1 MSTQML
7 QQTIAYYFKIQPAL
21 KTWLM
26 RRKIFIYVE
35 LTLIVAFSL
44 LNLPLTAAS
53 INQKTATQK
62 AKAFFGGTRKLKL
75 ITKDAG
81 EEPAYYVFNDER
93 GNKGF
98 VIVSGEESDN
108 CILGYSEEG
117 KFDPN
122 NMPPALKYW
131 LQCYS
136 EQTEMIRLGRADAH
150 SNTDVHETIAPL
162 IKTKWDQDEPYN
174 MGNPINPITK
184 EIFKYT
190 GCTATA
196 IAQVLKYWSVP
207 SPTQKIPSYTYY
219 LSADGKN
226 SSHEEKSGYLKITI
240 DELPSTT
247 FNYDIMEDSYIQI
260 STEESE
266 AEIAKLMAYS
276 GRAVKMEY
284 RTDASG
290 GSLNGGFFEYFG
302 FKSKG
307 QYVYRSNYNSKSWDE
322 LIYNELSA
330 GRPVLYTGGAQSPKD
345 NNRHAFVCDGY
356 KDGLYHIN
364 WGWGGHYDGYFKL
377 SEANPHGTGI
387 GGTSGKNGYS
397 ISQTALIRVQ
407 PDALKDSSP
416 LKMDVKKMKSSNTHL
431 TRTDASK
438 NFTISVNYAAYNTEV
453 DSHTFDLGLGI
464 YQGDKLINDYINPTY
479 SNYKLEGHYGWNDIS
494 QTISWGSGISDG
506 TYILSAISRETGA
519 KQWQKNIKSDAVCLI
534 LTVSGNTL
542 DITESFEQL
551 QVNQVNIIGLP
562 RPSKKI
568 TLEVD
573 ITNIG
578 TTNISQLYL
587 FKDGELNTGVGVNID
602 PGTTD
607 IVPVNFSLPQAGDVQ
622 LELYGGIDSNGYPIG
637 VALWT
642 GSVSVLRAPSL
653 SVDYKMVNAK
663 TTWKGS
669 FLTGNHFKVAFLIK
683 NMDQKPFEDE
693 LTFKLYKYGGRK
705 YELSETQTVKV
716 NIPVFETKEVEL
728 DFKDLEG
735 GFEYYV
741 AAFLYDGSEND
752 LLLNMT
758 GNYSLSENTGIENV
772 NYNDEKVADIYNLN
786 GQRIKQPAKGIYI
799 IKGRKI
805 IIK

>member
-1 MSTQML
+1 MTRRRNKYHGRF
-7 QQTIAYYFKIQPAL
+7 TDRIAL
-21 KTWLM
+21 D
-26 RRKIFIYVE
+26 
-35 LTLIVAFSL
+35 AF
-44 LNLPLTAAS
+44 
-53 INQKTATQK
+53 
-62 AKAFFGGTRKLKL
+62 
-75 ITKDAG
+75 
-81 EEPAYYVFNDER
+81 
-93 GNKGF
+93 
-98 VIVSGEESDN
+98 
-108 CILGYSEEG
+108 
-117 KFDPN
+117 
-122 NMPPALKYW
+122 
-131 LQCYS
+131 
-136 EQTEMIRLGRADAH
+136 
-150 SNTDVHETIAPL
+150 
-162 IKTKWDQDEPYN
+162 
-174 MGNPINPITK
+174 
-184 EIFKYT
+184 
-190 GCTATA
+190 
-196 IAQVLKYWSVP
+196 
-207 SPTQKIPSYTYY
+207 
-219 LSADGKN
+219 
-226 SSHEEKSGYLKITI
+226 
-240 DELPSTT
+240 
-247 FNYDIMEDSYIQI
+247 QI
-260 STEESE
+260 S
-266 AEIAKLMAYS
+266 
-276 GRAVKMEY
+276 
-284 RTDASG
+284 
-290 GSLNGGFFEYFG
+290 
-302 FKSKG
+302 
-307 QYVYRSNYNSKSWDE
+307 
-322 LIYNELSA
+322 
-330 GRPVLYTGGAQSPKD
+330 
-345 NNRHAFVCDGY
+345 
-356 KDGLYHIN
+356 
-364 WGWGGHYDGYFKL
+364 
-377 SEANPHGTGI
+377 
-387 GGTSGKNGYS
+387 
-397 ISQTALIRVQ
+397 
-407 PDALKDSSP
+407 
-416 LKMDVKKMKSSNTHL
+416 
-431 TRTDASK
+431 
-438 NFTISVNYAAYNTEV
+438 
-453 DSHTFDLGLGI
+453 
-464 YQGDKLINDYINPTY
+464 
-479 SNYKLEGHYGWNDIS
+479 
-494 QTISWGSGISDG
+494 
-506 TYILSAISRETGA
+506 ILSAISRETGA

-683 NMDQKPFEDE
+683 NMDQIPFEDE

-735 GFEYYV
+735 GFAYYV

-752 LLLNMT
+752 LLVKMT
-758 GNYSLSENTGIENV
+758 GNYSLSENTGIESV
-772 NYNDEKVADIYNLN
+772 IDKDEKVDDIYNLN